1 MYIKQHISKLV
12 IADDHEAMFEGQ
24 SSQPEKFMSFNDSG
38 DTFIQI
44 RVEVKRLIFCLKIW
58 FSPSYECN
66 TNQ

>member
-12 IADDHEAMFEGQ
+12 IADDYEAMFEGQ
-24 SSQPEKFMSFNDSG
+24 NSQPEKLLSFNDSG

-58 FSPSYECN
+58 FCHSYECN